1 MTNPYGPP
9 PGQQPHPQ
17 HPMAPGYQQA
27 GYPQSGPMQAQ
38 PQGYPQQAYPQQGYP
53 QQGHLPQG
61 HPSGPM
67 PQQPMPQQGGPQQ
80 PMPQQQ
86 MPPQP
91 PMAPPPAGMG
101 RLLIDC
107 SYHWLTWLFMFF
119 KPQITINGQPGPKL
133 EWGKNP
139 IDLPP
144 GQHQIQVHVNYLW
157 KVGETTAVIPVNRG
171 QTQDVFYAAPTLVFI
186 PGAMGPTPQEAPG
199 KTPALIITACAVAIL
214 LLSMITN
221 LIVLA

>member
-9 PGQQPHPQ
+9 PGQQPYPQ
-17 HPMAPGYQQA
+17 QPMAPGY
-27 GYPQSGPMQAQ
+27 PQSGHPQAGPMQSP
-38 PQGYPQQAYPQQGYP
+38 PQGYPQQG
-53 QQGHLPQG
+53 GSPQG

-67 PQQPMPQQGGPQQ
+67 PQQMPPQGMP
-80 PMPQQQ
+80 PQQQ

-91 PMAPPPAGMG
+91 PMAPPPPGMG
-101 RLLIDC
+101 RLLVDC

-119 KPQITINGQPGPKL
+119 KPQVTINGQPGPKL

-157 KVGETTAVIPVNRG
+157 KVGETTAFIPVNQG
-171 QTQDVFYAAPTLVFI
+171 QSQDVFYAAPTLVFL

-199 KTPALIITACAVAIL
+199 KTPALVISACAVAIVFLSL
-214 LLSMITN
+214 LIN
-221 LIVLA
+221 LIALG